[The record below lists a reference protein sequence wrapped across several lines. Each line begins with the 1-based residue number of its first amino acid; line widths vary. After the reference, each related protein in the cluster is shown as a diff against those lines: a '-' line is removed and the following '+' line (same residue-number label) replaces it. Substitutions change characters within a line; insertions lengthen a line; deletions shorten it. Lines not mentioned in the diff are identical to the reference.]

1 MCSSLVLSPGGD
13 EQPWSRRCQQTSSPS
28 LNTDARLPENHQIC
42 HLLLS
47 FLSQT
52 PPKDSQATYLQR
64 FVLLPGVAT
73 TKQDTGSKDADLCLP
88 SATCSDLPLTRLARL
103 LSKNSLRWSPT
114 KLLEREYS
122 EAGLV
127 FYLVSKL
134 VVEVARV
141 WGNQPRL
148 PRRGLPSDWQSSALL
163 KASLYLALIKL

>member
-1 MCSSLVLSPGGD
+1 MLVCLRIIKSV
-13 EQPWSRRCQQTSSPS
+13 
-28 LNTDARLPENHQIC
+28 I
-42 HLLLS
+42 S
-47 FLSQT
+47 FFFFIS

-88 SATCSDLPLTRLARL
+88 SAACSDLPLTRLARL

-134 VVEVARV
+134 VVEVAKV
-141 WGNQPRL
+141 WGSQPKL
-148 PRRGLPSDWQSSALL
+148 PRRGLPSGWQSNALL
-163 KASLYLALIKL
+163 KASRYLALIKL